1 MLGGDSLATL
11 ADAMASEGAGATAA
25 AKRAAMRPLQRAE
38 AQAQALRAEA
48 AMVRAKAEASLDVE
62 RQRMAAAQ
70 EAAVAREATG
80 EPAATCASAEEPR
93 IVLEG
98 PEDLQPDD
106 GYSSGYTSAPSISS
120 KPDERAQSATVSE
133 EEMRP
138 VVEEVE
144 DGARGHVDTATA
156 AGEQEGLDEEGLDE
170 PASVAPKPPVTGAEL
185 ALQQAQAEGLTLR
198 KSSGKSGYAF
208 VSVLSKGTKPYQA
221 QVMHSGKNV
230 YLGSFATAEEA
241 ALSVA
246 RSPEGQASAERA
258 ATAPPPTSSGQ
269 GKGKGK
275 GKALP
280 DKPAA
285 KEESAVPP
293 MPSAADNAV
302 RAGGD
307 GGGGEGSGGE
317 GGGGDGGGD
326 GGGGEGGSGEQEGL
340 DVGILLLEQ
349 EEAEPP
355 EAEPR
360 RSQRAGKSAPEQA
373 PPAPAPDHAAA
384 SSSTSSEKRKRDEG
398 GERDGEVG
406 LLRVGPP
413 PPPRSQDQVAA
424 EELVTEVDGVQ
435 LHLSKQSSSGVGRDG
450 LPHATRPTPPHTHT
464 CTSLHPTH
472 PVPLAREYTAG
483 HNLSPARTPSLHAI
497 GTRCAPD
504 WLRRLQRRGRPR
516 RWPLQGAGT
525 QRRLER
531 ERTQH
536 ARQRALHTCPRTL
549 TTPPLGCRLA
559 THTSYCHLLHR
570 HLLAPHHRK
579 HRAG

>member
-1 MLGGDSLATL
+1 MLGGDYALAAL
-11 ADAMASEGAGATAA
+11 ADVRAPPEGAGATAA

-62 RQRMAAAQ
+62 RQRMAEAQ

-80 EPAATCASAEEPR
+80 EPAATCTSAEEPR
-93 IVLEG
+93 IVPEG

-138 VVEEVE
+138 VVEEE
-144 DGARGHVDTATA
+144 EGDGARGHVNTATA
-156 AGEQEGLDEEGLDE
+156 AGEQEGLDE
-170 PASVAPKPPVTGAEL
+170 PAHVAPNSPAQGAEQ

-198 KSSGKSGYAF
+198 KSESKSGYLY
-208 VSVLSKGTKPYQA
+208 VILLSGAKAGRFAGMFEARIQHGGQSA
-221 QVMHSGKNV
+221 H
-230 YLGSFATAEEA
+230 LGHFSTAEEA
-241 ALSVA
+241 ALCVA
-246 RSPEGQASAERA
+246 RSPEGQAAAERA

-285 KEESAVPP
+285 KEESAAPP
-293 MPSAADNAV
+293 IPSAD
-302 RAGGD
+302 AGGD
-307 GGGGEGSGGE
+307 GGGGEGGGGEGSGGE

-450 LPHATRPTPPHTHT
+450 LPHATRPPPSHTH
-464 CTSLHPTH
+464 L
-472 PVPLAREYTAG
+472 Y
-483 HNLSPARTPSLHAI
+483 LSAPHA
-497 GTRCAPD
+497 
-504 WLRRLQRRGRPR
+504 PR
-516 RWPLQGAGT
+516 A
-525 QRRLER
+525 
-531 ERTQH
+531 
-536 ARQRALHTCPRTL
+536 PRTRVH
-549 TTPPLGCRLA
+549 CR
-559 THTSYCHLLHR
+559 
-570 HLLAPHHRK
+570 P
-579 HRAG
+579 